1 MSQANKHVLM
11 AADLQPEKYLKF
23 ITRKIHR
30 NIQIMNLP
38 KGKFG
43 FGGTSSPRLHLF
55 KFKPGKSENFYR

>member
-1 MSQANKHVLM
+1 MTYNLK
-11 AADLQPEKYLKF
+11 KYLKF

-55 KFKPGKSENFYR
+55 KFKPRKIRKLLPLKTKTSFKSL